1 MEDNEMELSRREF
14 LKTTGAAVALTGAG
28 IAAVGAE
35 PTATEAKPVPPSEKI
50 TIGFIGIGGR
60 GGGLFSEF
68 TGHPDVQVG
77 AVCDVYEPHLQA
89 ALAKSGPNAKAYHD
103 FRKLLEQKD
112 IDAVVVATP
121 PHWHP
126 LISIAACEAGK
137 DVYCEKPMSR
147 YTAESQAMLK
157 AAVSNKRM
165 TQVGTQIH
173 AGDNF
178 RRCVE
183 IVRSGA
189 LGKITAVRVVCN
201 MNEFP
206 GAARVNDAAVPEG
219 LDWDMWLGPAPKVPF
234 NQIRFETHRYFK
246 DYVGSWLH
254 ELGPHIVDLG
264 YWAMNPG
271 EPKAVSASGGRY
283 VLDDVSDIPDTMD
296 VLWEYDGFTMTW
308 MHTSCN
314 GFNFGFGGPPDGGRR
329 LAVVF
334 QGTNGTLIGD
344 YGSNQIY
351 ADGEKLKDFKAPA
364 PSIPSSPGQDRELLD
379 SIKSRKL
386 PLCSFEYHQPMAVAL
401 DLAHISLHTGRKIH
415 WDAKTGKVVG
425 DPEAQKMCTPDYRKP
440 WALPA

>member
-1 MEDNEMELSRREF
+1 MTSKGTLELSRREF
-14 LKTTGAAVALTGAG
+14 LKTTGAAVALTGVG
-28 IAAVGAE
+28 ISAVAE
-35 PTATEAKPVPPSEKI
+35 PSATEAKPTPPSEKI
-50 TIGFIGIGGR
+50 TLGFIGIGGR
-60 GGGLFSEF
+60 GGGLLNEF
-68 TGHPDVQVG
+68 LGHPDVQVG

-89 ALAKSGPNAKAYHD
+89 ALTKAGGSAKTYHD

-147 YTAESQAMLK
+147 YPAECKAMLK
-157 AAVSNKRM
+157 AAVDNKRM

-189 LGKITAVRVVCN
+189 LGKISAVRVVCN

-206 GAARVNDAAVPEG
+206 GVTRVEDSSPPEG

-234 NQIRFETHRYFK
+234 NQMRFETHRYFK

-283 VLDDVSDIPDTMD
+283 ALDDMSDIPDTLD

-308 MHTSCN
+308 MHTTCN
-314 GFNFGFGGPPDGGRR
+314 GFNFGFGAPPDGGRR
-329 LAVVF
+329 LCVMF
-334 QGTNGTLIGD
+334 HGTNGTLIGD
-344 YGSNQIY
+344 YGSLQIIS
-351 ADGEKLKDFKAPA
+351 DGDKLKDFKAPD
-364 PSIPSSPGQDRELLD
+364 PSIPSSPGQDREFLD
-379 SIKSRKL
+379 SIKSRNR
-386 PLCSFEYHQPMAVAL
+386 PLCSFEYHEPMALAL
-401 DLAHISLHTGRKIH
+401 DLAHISLYTGRKLH
-415 WDAKTGKVVG
+415 WDAKTGKVAG
-425 DPEAQKMCTPDYRKP
+425 DPEADKMCTPNYRKP
-440 WALPA
+440 WALPG